1 VWFTGVFY
9 HLRYPTLALDLVR
22 RAVQRLMVFQ
32 SMTMP
37 GVERDVVPPDVPLN
51 RRELM
56 LEEAWPKM
64 AFVEHRV
71 ADDESNWWV
80 PNASCVEAL
89 LRSAG
94 FAVVARPEHE
104 FYVCRPVPVPEESS
118 RDLARITTI
127 STGRGCN
134 GP

>member
-1 VWFTGVFY
+1 M
-9 HLRYPTLALDLVR
+9 LD
-22 RAVQRLMVFQ
+22 
-32 SMTMP
+32 
-37 GVERDVVPPDVPLN
+37 D
-51 RRELM
+51 
-56 LEEAWPKM
+56 AWPKM
-64 AFVEHRV
+64 AFIEHRV

-94 FAVVARPEHE
+94 FEVLSRPEHE

-118 RDLARITTI
+118 RDLRRITTI
-127 STGRGCN
+127 SAGRDCS